1 MYLEYFGFD
10 KMPFNTT
17 PDSRFFFPSSKHA
30 EALASLIYAVN
41 ERKGF
46 VVVTGEV
53 GAGKTTVCRI
63 LLNRIDPST
72 KVALITS
79 TNITCEQLFEAVCLQ
94 LGLDATGKNKA
105 TIIEMLHEY
114 LLDQL
119 QQGNTVLLI
128 IDEAQN
134 LSSEVLEEVRMLS
147 NLETEREKLLQLVL
161 LGQPELRRRLHL
173 PELRQFRQRIVV
185 TYHLSALSL
194 QEMIQYIFYRL
205 KVAGGMDKV
214 KFTRRAIN
222 EIYEYS
228 KGIPRVVNII
238 CDSALLSC
246 FVRDV
251 RVVSQR
257 IVEEVVHELGLNDLI
272 NEQTPATTVSQK
284 RPTPPK
290 SDKHESEFRFLTEG

>member
-30 EALASLIYAVN
+30 EALASLIYAVS

-46 VVVTGEV
+46 VVITGEV

-63 LLNRIDPST
+63 LLNRIDPNT
-72 KVALITS
+72 KVVLITN
-79 TNITCEQLFEAVCLQ
+79 THINCEQLFEMICAQ
-94 LGLDATGKNKA
+94 LGLDDSGKDKA
-105 TIIEMLHEY
+105 GVLQLLSSY
-114 LLDQL
+114 LYEQL
-119 QQGNTVLLI
+119 ERNTTVLII

-147 NLETEREKLLQLVL
+147 NLETEREKQLQLVL

-185 TYHLSALSL
+185 TYHLSPLSL
-194 QEMIQYIFYRL
+194 HETIQYIFYRL
-205 KVAGGMDKV
+205 KVAGGVAKV
-214 KFTRRAIN
+214 KLTRRAIN
-222 EIYEYS
+222 EIYDYS
-228 KGIPRVVNII
+228 KGVPRLINII

-251 RVVSQR
+251 KVISQR
-257 IVEEVVHELGLNDLI
+257 IVEEVVHELGLDELAAGSNMI
-272 NEQTPATTVSQK
+272 TPAPRQDS
-284 RPTPPK
+284 
-290 SDKHESEFRFLTEG
+290 SGMDFRTAL

>member
-1 MYLEYFGFD
+1 VYNEYFGFD

-30 EALASLIYAVN
+30 EALASLIYAVS

-46 VVVTGEV
+46 VVITGEV
-53 GAGKTTVCRI
+53 GAGKTTVCRM
-63 LLNRIDPST
+63 LLNRIEPNT
-72 KVALITS
+72 KVVLITN
-79 TNITCEQLFEAVCLQ
+79 TNITSDEILEIVCQQLGMDSSGKDKARRIQMLNSYLLEQL
-94 LGLDATGKNKA
+94 T
-105 TIIEMLHEY
+105 
-114 LLDQL
+114 
-119 QQGNTVLLI
+119 QGAAVLLI

-147 NLETEREKLLQLVL
+147 NLETEREKLLQVLL

-173 PELRQFRQRIVV
+173 PELKQFRQRIVV
-185 TYHLSALSL
+185 TYHLSSLNL
-194 QEMIQYIFYRL
+194 QETIQYVFYRL

-222 EIYEYS
+222 EIFEFS
-228 KGIPRVVNII
+228 KGIPRLINIL

-251 RVVSQR
+251 KVVSQR
-257 IVEEVVHELGLNDLI
+257 IVEEVAHELGLDELTV
-272 NEQTPATTVSQK
+272 EQEPMSPIPRKKDQEM
-284 RPTPPK
+284 
-290 SDKHESEFRFLTEG
+290 DFRAE